1 MKVLLSTQIKGN
13 FYTMSCSNSLVSL
26 ILIFFYNVNS
36 RIVVD
41 PQCSYCTAHILLT
54 NCSKD
59 LHLKCIVIEILAEK
73 YRVRKYILN
82 TIN

>member
-1 MKVLLSTQIKGN
+1 MFKFTCITDPDFL
-13 FYTMSCSNSLVSL
+13 
-26 ILIFFYNVNS
+26 YNVNS

-73 YRVRKYILN
+73 YKNESKYILN